1 MQEEDAAPPASL
13 SIMPASIPAEPA
25 ESPAA
30 LSTDNSTEAK
40 RKKAAAIYAAWRN
53 AHMNAIPVDAFNR
66 LQAAS
71 PHLIDAIAAAL

>member
-25 ESPAA
+25 ESPAV
-30 LSTDNSTEAK
+30 LSIDSTEAK

-53 AHMNAIPVDAFNR
+53 EHMNTIPVDQFNR

-71 PHLIDAIAAAL
+71 PHLIAAIAAAL